1 MPRTR
6 LAKPAL
12 TMPANARSAPALTVI
27 RSSRSGSRVTPTAP
41 TTTRRSPPEGAR
53 WARAEGARRGLNLL
67 VAGVGMVLAAP
78 LMLCIAALIK
88 LTSRGP
94 VLYAQPRVGLDRR
107 WTRPAS
113 TNARRQADVG
123 GQPFTIYKFRT
134 MRVSGNSDGQVWAQ
148 LDDPRVIALG
158 RVLRKYRLD
167 ELPQLFNVLRGD
179 MNVVGPRPEQPR
191 IFADLRQQI
200 HGYTWRQRVRPGITR
215 WAQIHLHYDT
225 SVESVRTK
233 GAYDLEYLARQSVI
247 EDLRIMARTV
257 PVVILKRGA
266 W

>member
-27 RSSRSGSRVTPTAP
+27 RSARSGGRVTPPATA
-41 TTTRRSPPEGAR
+41 TRRSPPEGAR
-53 WARAEGARRGLNLL
+53 WERAEGARRGLNLL

-134 MRVSGNSDGQVWAQ
+134 MRVDGGSDGQVWAQ
-148 LDDPRVIALG
+148 LDDPRVTALG

-167 ELPQLFNVLRGD
+167 RKS
-179 MNVVGPRPEQPR
+179 
-191 IFADLRQQI
+191 
-200 HGYTWRQRVRPGITR
+200 TR
-215 WAQIHLHYDT
+215 LNSSHVKISYA
-225 SVESVRTK
+225 VFC
-233 GAYDLEYLARQSVI
+233 
-247 EDLRIMARTV
+247 
-257 PVVILKRGA
+257 LKKKKK
-266 W
+266 